1 MATATK
7 KTIPAERKP
16 FYALAGA
23 GDLAVAKLRDLP
35 VELQKELAKVPVELS
50 KLPAQVQQGAAQ
62 VQKTVQQRFAEVQKL
77 PTQVQ
82 TRATFVQAIATGL
95 YGELATRGEKA
106 IGQLRREAK
115 GRSKTAAKDTTKS
128 AGERAQAS

>member
-1 MATATK
+1 MATSK
-7 KTIPAERKP
+7 KTIPADRKP
-16 FYALAGA
+16 LYALAGA

-35 VELQKELAKVPVELS
+35 VELQKELAKVPAELA
-50 KLPAQVQQGAAQ
+50 KLPTQWQKNAAQ

-82 TRATFVQAIATGL
+82 QRASVVQAVATGI

-106 IGQLRREAK
+106 LGQLRRETK
-115 GRSKTAAKDTTKS
+115 GQAKTAAKNTTKS
-128 AGERAQAS
+128 AGERAAS